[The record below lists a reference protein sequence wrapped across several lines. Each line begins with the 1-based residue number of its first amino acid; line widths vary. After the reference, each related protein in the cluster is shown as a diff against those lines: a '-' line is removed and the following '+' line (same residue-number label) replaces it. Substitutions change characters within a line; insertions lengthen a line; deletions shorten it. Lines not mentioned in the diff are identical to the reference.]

1 MSKPFVLSQRKWLH
15 RGVSNMLSPTANK
28 DVKLENSFDVT
39 RSHIKRNFEVGV
51 SFMCSSK
58 GIFVVKY
65 RDLENFIF
73 FS

>member
-39 RSHIKRNFEVGV
+39 RF
-51 SFMCSSK
+51 
-58 GIFVVKY
+58 
-65 RDLENFIF
+65 
-73 FS
+73 